1 MGAVVTRNTRLM
13 HMARTVAL
21 LACVT
26 ADAAIAAETAYPTRP
41 IRLVVPFAPGGG
53 VDIVSRILSP
63 RLSDAMGRAWV
74 VDNRGGAAGN
84 LGSEIVARAQPDG
97 YTVLA
102 ALNTQLTANPGL
114 YNMPFSVE
122 KDLQP
127 VTMLVTAEHIL
138 VVNPG
143 VPAKTFLEFIAY
155 ARQKPDALNYASAGV
170 GSSIHLAAELL
181 KARAGIQMSHLA
193 YKGAGPAVTAL
204 LAGEAQVLTGT
215 VASTI
220 QFIQAGRLRA
230 LATTS
235 AKRSKV
241 LPELP
246 TVAESGYPGF
256 EADAWFALLVPAATP
271 VTIVERLRNETL
283 KAMQNP
289 EVQTALARAGLDP
302 ATSTPAE
309 LATRI
314 KRETAT
320 YSAVIKQA
328 GIRVE

>member
-1 MGAVVTRNTRLM
+1 MTRNIRLT
-13 HMARTVAL
+13 HMARTLAL

-26 ADAAIAAETAYPTRP
+26 AAAASAAETAYPTRP

-84 LGSEIVARAQPDG
+84 LGAEIVARAQPDG

-102 ALNTQLTANPGL
+102 ALNTQLTANPSL
-114 YNMPFSVE
+114 YNMSFSVE

-127 VTMLVTAEHIL
+127 ATMLVTAEHIL

-143 VPAKTFLEFIAY
+143 VPAKTFLEFISFAK
-155 ARQKPDALNYASAGV
+155 QKPDALNYASAGA

-181 KARAGIQMSHLA
+181 KTRAGIQMSHLA

-220 QFIQAGRLRA
+220 QLIQAGRLRA

-256 EADAWFALLVPAATP
+256 EADAWFALLVPAGTP
-271 VTIVERLRNETL
+271 MNIVERLRNETL

-289 EVQTALARAGLDP
+289 DVQTALARAGLDP

-320 YSAVIKQA
+320 YASVIRQA